1 MPRLSIP
8 AIALLAAAFLP
19 APVMAHEPGERINQ
33 LIVYGNDTCPP
44 SADGAITVCARKEEA
59 ERFRIPAPLRSVES
73 VQNDAWNNRVLAY
86 ETVGAA
92 GSLSCSP
99 VGAGGSLGCT
109 QKLVDAAYA
118 EKRGGSDVK
127 FGQLIEAER
136 AKRLLT
142 IDADSAATQSRV
154 EEIERQYDERRLRE
168 EAAAEGRAV
177 PDPAPGAA
185 PAEPLAVPPVQ

>member
-1 MPRLSIP
+1 
-8 AIALLAAAFLP
+8 
-19 APVMAHEPGERINQ
+19 MAQEPGERINQ
-33 LIVYGNDTCPP
+33 LIIYGNDTCPP
-44 SADGAITVCARKEEA
+44 AAGGEITVCARKEEA

-73 VQNDAWNNRVLAY
+73 PQNDAWNNRVLAY

-109 QKLVDAAYA
+109 QKLIDAAYA
-118 EKRGGSDVK
+118 ERRGGSDVK

-136 AKRLLT
+136 AKRMST

-154 EEIERQYDERRLRE
+154 EEIERQYEERRLRE
-168 EAAAEGRAV
+168 EAAADGR
-177 PDPAPGAA
+177 PAPA
-185 PAEPLAVPPVQ
+185 PPSAEPLAVPPQ